1 MAVRRFF
8 ETVSAMPWYANTLFV
23 ICADHTNAVELPE
36 YGTEVGRYKVP
47 IFFYTPDGR
56 FKEVL
61 AGTMQ
66 QIDIMPT
73 ILGLLGYDL
82 PYVAFGN
89 DLTATAPE
97 RTFAVNSN
105 NGIYQL
111 FKDGY
116 LLQYDGT
123 APIALYAYEADPML
137 QDNLLGK
144 VDHEAYLQLLQSV
157 IQQYMERVTDK
168 EGLGGND

>member
-1 MAVRRFF
+1 
-8 ETVSAMPWYANTLFV
+8 
-23 ICADHTNAVELPE
+23 
-36 YGTEVGRYKVP
+36 
-47 IFFYTPDGR
+47 
-56 FKEVL
+56 
-61 AGTMQ
+61 MQ
-66 QIDIMPT
+66 QADVMPT
-73 ILGLLGYDL
+73 TLGLLDYDL

-89 DLTATAPE
+89 DLTATSPE

-123 APIALYAYEADPML
+123 DPIALYAYDADPML

-144 VDHEAYLQLLQSV
+144 VHHTAYLQLLQSV
-157 IQQYMERVTDK
+157 IQQYMERMTDK
-168 EGLGGND
+168 NGLVVTK